1 MQQQQLTK
9 FLGDGAWFFLPS
21 VFARYHLIRTT
32 MLQCD
37 DTVKRWAHKE
47 SPSRRSK
54 PQQQQE
60 AVANRKGSKMTTD
73 DEPQTNTDL
82 ESSIAQA
89 KNEEQS
95 REEELSVLRLSKNDT
110 WQNMNMRRK
119 SSFAGDDGPSP
130 PPVAKEE
137 AASVAKRR
145 RSWKHKGPDS
155 RPSTYIVD
163 DNSTVVESILCPD
176 RLNSLLACDIN
187 TLTYDP
193 HKWNVVLALRGRNIQ
208 IIALPLGLLTAWGLF
223 WTILL
228 SYDEFNHV
236 RDTIAELEGLIGP
249 LLVPVSF
256 LLVFR
261 LGRAAVRFWD
271 ARKAVG
277 KIVEMCRVFVSTA
290 SVACVDLEDKSSLD
304 DIARWTCVF
313 PIAVKNFLQPSSRKG
328 WDRDAL
334 IKKRRFEIGSLLSN
348 EEADEVLNTSDNNL
362 GPILVLNKL
371 RKLVWKLT
379 FHRSA
384 KTEMLGPRDMLYQQL
399 NVHLDT
405 LTGAWGACERINGTP
420 LPLVYVVHLRTFLL
434 LYLILWQM
442 EAAANHGWVAL
453 PTAFAASWG
462 LLGIEAAAVECERP
476 FQWHGNHLPLGKMCV
491 VSSRNVAQI
500 LSNMNI

>member
-1 MQQQQLTK
+1 
-9 FLGDGAWFFLPS
+9 
-21 VFARYHLIRTT
+21 
-32 MLQCD
+32 
-37 DTVKRWAHKE
+37 
-47 SPSRRSK
+47 
-54 PQQQQE
+54 
-60 AVANRKGSKMTTD
+60 MTND
-73 DEPQTNTDL
+73 DEPQMNTDL
-82 ESSIAQA
+82 ESSISQA
-89 KNEEQS
+89 KNKEQS

-119 SSFAGDDGPSP
+119 SSFAGDDAPSP

-155 RPSTYIVD
+155 RPFTYIVD
-163 DNSTVVESILCPD
+163 DKSPVMESILSPD
-176 RLNSLLACDIN
+176 RLNALLACDITVLAYN
-187 TLTYDP
+187 P
-193 HKWNVVLALRGRNIQ
+193 HKWSIVLTLRGRNIKM
-208 IIALPLGLLTAWGLF
+208 IAILLALLTLWGIF
-223 WTILL
+223 WIILL
-228 SYDEFNHV
+228 SYDRFGHV
-236 RDTIAELEGLIGP
+236 RDTIGELEGLICP

-290 SVACVDLEDKSSLD
+290 FVACDDMEDKSSLD
-304 DIARWTCVF
+304 DIARWTCIF
-313 PIAVKNFLQPSSRKG
+313 PIAVKNFLQPSTRKG

-348 EEADEVLNTSDNNL
+348 AEANEVLNTSDNNL

-379 FHRSA
+379 LHRSA
-384 KTEMLGPRDMLYQQL
+384 KTDIPGPRDMLYQQL

-434 LYLILWQM
+434 LYLVLWQM

-453 PTAFAASWG
+453 PTVFAASWG

-476 FQWHGNHLPLGKMCV
+476 FQWHGNHLPLGKVCV
-491 VSSRNVAQI
+491 VASRNVAQI

>member
-1 MQQQQLTK
+1 
-9 FLGDGAWFFLPS
+9 
-21 VFARYHLIRTT
+21 
-32 MLQCD
+32 
-37 DTVKRWAHKE
+37 
-47 SPSRRSK
+47 
-54 PQQQQE
+54 
-60 AVANRKGSKMTTD
+60 MTND
-73 DEPQTNTDL
+73 DEPQMNTDL
-82 ESSIAQA
+82 ESSISQA
-89 KNEEQS
+89 KNKEQS

-163 DNSTVVESILCPD
+163 DKSPVMESILSPD
-176 RLNSLLACDIN
+176 RLNALLACDITVLAYN
-187 TLTYDP
+187 P
-193 HKWNVVLALRGRNIQ
+193 HKWSIVLTLRGRNIKM
-208 IIALPLGLLTAWGLF
+208 IAIPLALLTLWGIF
-223 WTILL
+223 WIILL
-228 SYDEFNHV
+228 SYDRFGHV
-236 RDTIAELEGLIGP
+236 RDTIGELEGLISP

-290 SVACVDLEDKSSLD
+290 SVACVDMEDKSSLD
-304 DIARWTCVF
+304 DIARWTCIF
-313 PIAVKNFLQPSSRKG
+313 PIAVKNFLQPSTRKG

-348 EEADEVLNTSDNNL
+348 AEANEVLNTSDNNL

-379 FHRSA
+379 LHRSA
-384 KTEMLGPRDMLYQQL
+384 KTDIPGPRDMLYQQL

-434 LYLILWQM
+434 LYLVLWQM
-442 EAAANHGWVAL
+442 EAAANHGWAAL
-453 PTAFAASWG
+453 PTVFAASWG

-476 FQWHGNHLPLGKMCV
+476 FQWHGNHLPLGKVCV
-491 VSSRNVAQI
+491 VASRNVAQI
-500 LSNMNI
+500 LSSMNI